1 MSIYRDLL
9 GDDPRTTFLLA
20 VVGKKREDLAGFVS
34 ADLQGQA
41 VLVTTASGTK
51 SFRIPNR
58 WQHEVANMDDILT
71 DGMSYE
77 LEQHIAK
84 VLGHE

>member
-1 MSIYRDLL
+1 MTYHDLL

-20 VVGKKREDLAGFVS
+20 VVSKRREDFTGFVS
-34 ADLQGQA
+34 ADLDGSN

-51 SFRIPNR
+51 SFRIPKR
-58 WQHEVANMDDILT
+58 WLHEVANMDDILT
-71 DGMSYE
+71 SGMSYD
-77 LEQHIAK
+77 LENHIAA